1 MTPTL
6 LVIII
11 IAVLVVALVAMY
23 FSYNNK
29 EIALRKE
36 AEAQKGKIE
45 SVHDKMWKVIKQ
57 KANVTEQYR
66 EMFEKV
72 YPDIIAGRYSG
83 EGAMAMKWIQEA
95 NPEIDASLYKDVMQ
109 AIEIQREHLHS
120 AQTRMLD
127 VIREREALIE
137 SYPSRWFIS
146 NKSKIEYEVISS
158 TRSKTVMETGLDDD
172 VEIFAKR

>member
-109 AIEIQREHLHS
+109 AIEIQREHLHT

>member
-1 MTPTL
+1 MSLTG
-6 LVIII
+6 III
-11 IAVLVVALVAMY
+11 IAVIVIVVVLVAMY

-36 AEAQKGKIE
+36 ADAQRGKIE

-66 EMFEKV
+66 DMFEKV

-83 EGAMAMKWIQEA
+83 EGATAMKWIQEA
-95 NPEIDASLYKDVMQ
+95 NPEIDASVYKDLMQ
-109 AIEIQREHLHS
+109 AIEIQREHLNA

-146 NKSKIEYEVISS
+146 NKSEIEYEVVSS
-158 TRSKTVMETGLDDD
+158 TRTKTVMETGLDDD
-172 VEIFAKR
+172 IEMFSK